1 VTGESKFSV
10 APPVS
15 RAACSGPPGPP
26 PAAALAGR
34 GAWDKG
40 HEALP
45 IDYIRVVGSGG
56 MADRS
61 VAVVKKIQI

>member
-26 PAAALAGR
+26 PALGKSFRYSYELWGPAGWLIGLWPWSR
-34 GAWDKG
+34 
-40 HEALP
+40 
-45 IDYIRVVGSGG
+45 
-56 MADRS
+56 
-61 VAVVKKIQI
+61 IQI